1 MALNETEQKR
11 YDDYRAQ
18 LEKLEAGAL
27 ANELAMIL
35 VFVTHMPIQKIID
48 QAKENTRIIR
58 HNKRVT
64 LKNKKRARLKE
75 LVKKRRWNKIELKE
89 IVRLCR
95 DLGIEIPEE
104 VPDGQ

>member
-11 YDDYRAQ
+11 YDDYRSQ

-27 ANELAMIL
+27 ANELAMIF

-64 LKNKKRARLKE
+64 LKNKKHARLKE

-89 IVRLCR
+89 IVKLCR
-95 DLGIEIPEE
+95 DLGIEIPEGAT
-104 VPDGQ
+104 PC